1 MTSSQHELR
10 ALPFYLVNVFAET
23 ITAGNPLAVVCL
35 DAPLSAPSMQALA
48 KQMNLSETVF
58 IERDPSQPEADPK
71 LHIYTPSVCLP
82 FAGYPIL
89 GAAFVL
95 QQQGDA
101 RETLVLQAE
110 AGPVE
115 VSLTPECVWLK
126 TPQPPTSRVADLSMA
141 EAAAMLGLEVS
152 DIAAQPLWV
161 STGSEQLLIQL
172 ASKEAVLRAK
182 PDPILFETGAYL
194 RPGRTVAYIWYEA
207 EALATVRMFTGQ
219 NGAVVE
225 DPGTG
230 SACANLGGLQVL
242 RGDTDFAWRLEQGEC
257 VQRLNVLH
265 LAVKPGPV
273 DAAPSAAEIW
283 VGGAVLPVG
292 EGVLHWPG

>member
-1 MTSSQHELR
+1 MR

-23 ITAGNPLAVVCL
+23 VTAGNPLAVVCL
-35 DAPLSAPSMQALA
+35 DAPLSASSMQALA

-58 IERDPSQPEADPK
+58 IERDPNQPQAEPK

-89 GAAFVL
+89 GAAYVL
-95 QQQGDA
+95 QQQGHAQDSM
-101 RETLVLQAE
+101 VLHAE
-110 AGPVE
+110 AGPVS
-115 VSLTPECVWLK
+115 VRLTPECVWLK
-126 TPQPPTSRVADLSMA
+126 TPQPPTSRVADLTPA
-141 EAAAMLGLEVS
+141 EAAAMLGLTEADV
-152 DIAAQPLWV
+152 AEQPLWV

-182 PDPILFETGAYL
+182 PNPVLFETGAYL
-194 RPGRTVAYIWYEA
+194 RPGRTVAYVWYEA

-242 RGDTDFAWRLEQGEC
+242 RGQTGFAWRLAQGEC
-257 VQRLNVLH
+257 VQRLNILH
-265 LAVKPGPV
+265 LEVKGMTTPQDEV
-273 DAAPSAAEIW
+273 EIW

-292 EGVLHWPG
+292 EGLLHWPG

>member
-1 MTSSQHELR
+1 MMTINPTTEGLR
-10 ALPFYLVNVFAET
+10 AQPFYLVNVFAEH

-35 DAPLSAPSMQALA
+35 QAPMSTDSMQALA

-58 IERDPSQPEADPK
+58 IERHPDQPEAAPR

-95 QQQGDA
+95 QQQGWVGD
-101 RETLVLQAE
+101 EMVLITE
-110 AGPVE
+110 AGPVA
-115 VSLTPECVWLK
+115 VRLTPTCVWLK
-126 TPQPPTSRVADLSMA
+126 TPQAPSSRVADLSCA
-141 EAAAMLGLEVS
+141 DAAAMLGVVEADVV
-152 DIAAQPLWV
+152 AQPLWV

-172 ASKEAVLRAK
+172 ASKDAVLKVK
-182 PDPILFETGAYL
+182 PDAALFETGAYL
-194 RPGRTVAYIWYEA
+194 RPGRTVAYVWYEA
-207 EALATVRMFTGQ
+207 DGLATVRMFTGQ
-219 NGAVVE
+219 NGAIVE

-242 RGDTDFAWRLEQGEC
+242 RGQTDFAWRLEQGEC

-265 LAVKPGPV
+265 LNVCSKADAV
-273 DAAPSAAEIW
+273 EIW

-292 EGVLHWPG
+292 EGLLHWPS

>member
-1 MTSSQHELR
+1 MNTKHGEVQTDLK
-10 ALPFYLVNVFAET
+10 AQPFYLLNVFAEV

-35 DAPLSAPSMQALA
+35 DGPMSSGSMQALA

-58 IERDPSQPEADPK
+58 IERTDEHAEAEAR

-95 QQQGDA
+95 KQQGFSGDSM
-101 RETLVLQAE
+101 VLQTE
-110 AGPVE
+110 AGL
-115 VSLTPECVWLK
+115 VSLRFEPDCVWLK
-126 TPQPPTSRVADLSMA
+126 TPQAPTSREADLSLQ
-141 EAAAMLGLEVS
+141 EAAAMLGIDAC
-152 DIAAQPLWV
+152 DIAEPPLWV

-172 ASKEAVLRAK
+172 VSKEAVLRVK
-182 PDPILFETGAYL
+182 LDPVLFEIGAYL
-194 RPGRTVAYIWYEA
+194 RPGRTVAYVWHEA
-207 EALATVRMFTGQ
+207 DEVATVRMFTGQ

-242 RGDTDFAWRLEQGEC
+242 RGKTDFNWRLVQGEC
-257 VQRLNVLH
+257 VQRLNILH
-265 LAVKPGPV
+265 LQVQNTEQH
-273 DAAPSAAEIW
+273 AEIW

-292 EGVLHWPG
+292 EGLLHWPS